1 AAIGRTPLR
10 VSAGAATPQE
20 LGAALVS
27 IDGALARVGNVLE
40 ESVAQLE
47 RGRRADAAA
56 RRVTVEQL
64 LRVAHERGADGSRV
78 ARAYLTARQ
87 GALRAAAGEV
97 RGDAIL
103 WLGVGALL
111 VPLLVLVVRR
121 RAWRPLHE
129 LEAGL
134 AQAAGGDLTLRL
146 PRPGSAEPGS

>member
-56 RRVTVEQL
+56 RLVTVEQL

-103 WLGVGALL
+103 WLGLGALL
-111 VPLLVLVVRR
+111 VALLVLVVRR
-121 RAWRPLHE
+121 GGWRPPHDIE
-129 LEAGL
+129 
-134 AQAAGGDLTLRL
+134 GGVPPGRDGVLSATV
-146 PRPGSAEPGS
+146 PR